1 MKQIELMSLH
11 PSRTRTRPGAARSKP
26 TAPPAASRSRPSAPP
41 RWLEANGVAVQREGE
56 GLGSVAGVI
65 EIKQTTA
72 IYPQDLAGLELPAEV
87 RAGEDV
93 LL

>member
-1 MKQIELMSLH
+1 MK
-11 PSRTRTRPGAARSKP
+11 
-26 TAPPAASRSRPSAPP
+26 
-41 RWLEANGVAVQREGE
+41 VQRDGE

-72 IYPQDLAGLELPAEV
+72 IYPQDLADVELPAEV
-87 RAGEDV
+87 KAGDEV